1 VSNGYWDRYLSKR
14 ISRRR
19 ALAATGGTALG
30 SALLIACGGGSGGGS
45 ALQDASDAREPG
57 KVWFAEN
64 DWKLADETKEA
75 VRGGIYRAYMEEDQA
90 GHYDPLALPP
100 SQQPHSDHVN
110 EFLMARKRGPGIDP
124 KSAEAALPEPAL
136 AQSFELA
143 ADGLSATFKMRP
155 NVKWHP
161 VAPVNGRT
169 MDMDD
174 WKTSVERFFTTS
186 PQRVPLTE
194 LFDKAEYPDANTM
207 VWRFKYPY
215 APIYARIWSE
225 RFAGPILPK
234 ELNANP
240 QLAETIAIGTGYK
253 ILDKHERSITMEYRK
268 HKDYWGGDPFIERWH
283 SPIIPEYA
291 NQYAQFVNGN
301 VIGFTPTARDVL
313 ILAKD
318 APQTVIVQLPIPD
331 DDISRIRFG
340 RQNQKT
346 LPWKDPRV
354 RIAMRNSMNMRGIGE
369 FLANKAEFERNG
381 IPVEV
386 VTRTHVTRNLSY
398 FLDPEKGEFGG
409 GLDANYLYDV
419 TRARQLLQASGFNNP
434 IPLDYYVLPSG
445 GEVPEQDQ
453 LVIDS
458 MSQSGLWQINTVRSA
473 NTVAHR
479 NCRSLG
485 QCDGLVQ
492 SSTSEDVDHVIYR
505 DYHSAGNTEGE
516 QAYPDPRIDAAAE
529 AQRRELD
536 PAKRIEYIKEFQR
549 VAAELMPTIPYIHD
563 FTSFAFRWPWVH
575 NYTHGWNQ
583 GAGMPNGRPVIGGHL
598 QWLDSAM
605 PNRDRGAT

>member
-1 VSNGYWDRYLSKR
+1 
-14 ISRRR
+14 
-19 ALAATGGTALG
+19 
-30 SALLIACGGGSGGGS
+30 LLVACGGGSDDGGS
-45 ALQDASDAREPG
+45 ALQDASSAREPG

-64 DWKLADETKEA
+64 DWQLADETKEA
-75 VRGGIYRAYMEEDQA
+75 VRGGIYRGYMEEDQA
-90 GHYDPLALPP
+90 GHYDVLSLPP
-100 SQQPHSDHVN
+100 SQQPHGGHTN
-110 EFLMARKRGPGIDP
+110 EFLMGRKRGPGIDP
-124 KSAEAALPEPAL
+124 KGVDSTLPIPVL
-136 AQSFELA
+136 AQSYELST
-143 ADGLSATFKMRP
+143 DGMTVTFKLRP

-169 MDMDD
+169 MDLDD
-174 WKTSVERFFTTS
+174 WKTSVERFLSTS
-186 PQRVPLTE
+186 PQRVPLTDT
-194 LFDKAEYPDANTM
+194 LDHVEYPDTTTM
-207 VWRFKYPY
+207 VWKLKFPY
-215 APIYARIWSE
+215 APIHARIWSE
-225 RFAGPILPK
+225 RFSGPILPK

-301 VIGFTPTARDVL
+301 IIKFTPTGRDVL

-318 APQTVIVQLPIPD
+318 ASQTVIVQLPIPD
-331 DDISRIRFG
+331 NDISRIRFG
-340 RQNQKT
+340 RNNQKT

-419 TRARQLLQASGFNNP
+419 TRARQLLQAAGHNNP
-434 IPLDYYVLPSG
+434 IPLDYHVLPSA
-445 GEVPEQDQ
+445 GEVPEEQQ

-492 SSTSEDVDHVIYR
+492 SSTSEDVDHIIYR
-505 DYHSAGNTEGE
+505 DYHSEGNTEGE

-549 VAAELMPTIPYIHD
+549 VAAELMPAIPWIHD
-563 FTSFAFRWPWVH
+563 FTTFYFRWPWLR
-575 NYTHGWNQ
+575 NYTQGYNQ
-583 GAGMPNGRPVIGGHL
+583 GSGMPEGWPTPGGHL
-598 QWLDSAM
+598 HWLDPDM